1 MARLALEWHA
11 GMGSTG
17 KADNQAWK
25 AVLDSPMLPWST
37 ESPWLCPW
45 EAASHALRGGAGSR
59 AAPHS
64 ALCSQSISR
73 ESRGA
78 ETTAQRKTSQTRIP
92 SVSPGL
98 APASFQLQLP
108 EQLLPLLPDSAGME
122 EPILAVR
129 YIWLSSW
136 DRERGE
142 RSNHLSD
149 ETWASS
155 LRWAPR
161 KQLWSE
167 EKNWSPEQIKV
178 HPKESFSTAILGD
191 RGKVKVWSTLKQKL
205 SAGTKR
211 SKTHILQRGQPAPQE
226 MHSIWPNK
234 STQSS

>member
-1 MARLALEWHA
+1 MARLALEWQA

-98 APASFQLQLP
+98 APASFQLQLL

-136 DRERGE
+136 DRERE
-142 RSNHLSD
+142 RGAIIFQMRHGLPVWDGLQDNSSD
-149 ETWASS
+149 Q
-155 LRWAPR
+155 R
-161 KQLWSE
+161 
-167 EKNWSPEQIKV
+167 KNWSPEQKKV